1 MGGYIQAFR
10 AAAAE
15 FSLAAEPDLNAIL
28 RMPGALDTE
37 PLPADGALEA
47 SVLEKVEELLDRL
60 NQMREEEGRGMERE
74 LRQRMAL
81 VEQAAKGV
89 EKHRQAVLQTYV
101 GKLKARM
108 QELIGSQI
116 EPERLLQEA
125 ALLVDRSDIQEEL
138 VRLDTHVKHFLGLL
152 EQGGEA
158 GKKLDFL
165 VAGDEPRGQYIAFED
180 FGPGGRGAEHYRD
193 GTGDEDRNRKG
204 AGTGAEHRMSGVY
217 IISAPSG
224 SGKSTLVNKVREI
237 VPGLKFSISYTTRAS
252 RGDEQ
257 NGREYYFVSKSE
269 FEEMVRKDEF
279 LEHANVFG
287 NYYGTARRFLRE
299 AEQEG
304 KDLLLDIDVQGA
316 AQIKRKLPDAVS
328 IFILP
333 PNRQELEKRL
343 RTRSLDAEQVIQRR
357 LVTATREIEN
367 YEKYDYILVND
378 RLEESV
384 DALKSILLAERLQLS
399 GTQMPKQ
406 TSTADA
412 ELIAKAERCRLE
424 NVRERLQPILASFA
438 QAASGR

>member
-1 MGGYIQAFR
+1 
-10 AAAAE
+10 
-15 FSLAAEPDLNAIL
+15 
-28 RMPGALDTE
+28 
-37 PLPADGALEA
+37 
-47 SVLEKVEELLDRL
+47 
-60 NQMREEEGRGMERE
+60 
-74 LRQRMAL
+74 
-81 VEQAAKGV
+81 
-89 EKHRQAVLQTYV
+89 
-101 GKLKARM
+101 
-108 QELIGSQI
+108 
-116 EPERLLQEA
+116 
-125 ALLVDRSDIQEEL
+125 
-138 VRLDTHVKHFLGLL
+138 
-152 EQGGEA
+152 
-158 GKKLDFL
+158 
-165 VAGDEPRGQYIAFED
+165 
-180 FGPGGRGAEHYRD
+180 
-193 GTGDEDRNRKG
+193 
-204 AGTGAEHRMSGVY
+204 MSGVY

-328 IFILP
+328 IFVLP

-357 LVTATREIEN
+357 LVTASREIEN

-412 ELIAKAERCRLE
+412 ELIAKADRCRLE